1 MKHREQLEQILDDVE
16 SLRQSHA
23 DPEAGMVLAAL
34 LAEDLFDIHL
44 VDDDID
50 AALLTRPGLRAV
62 ATRDQKL
69 T

>member
-16 SLRQSHA
+16 SLRRHHA

-34 LAEDLFDIHL
+34 LAEDLFDIRL

-50 AALLTRPGLRAV
+50 TALLTRPGLRAV
-62 ATRDQKL
+62 VTREQKL
-69 T
+69 S